1 MTGRV
6 VSSDATAPD
15 DTVPSQPTKSAKPA
29 KASRRVVG
37 RTATAG
43 AGKTEAAATPDAAK
57 ASQPVKHRS
66 ARSVASQSA
75 TSSQP
80 GAFVDARDL
89 QSDQA
94 VPDRIE
100 SSQSAGPLRRPK
112 VIEFKARGKEER
124 KAQAIAIALRVGIVA
139 LVAAVLSAIVWLL
152 FFSPVLKL
160 EASQITV
167 SGANEWVSAEEVAAV
182 AEQQVGRSLLIV
194 STGSIAQELKAM
206 PGVTSAEVSRQW
218 PHGVAI
224 SVAAQKPAAVL
235 RSADGALT
243 AVDSQA
249 RVLNAVGASVEGI
262 PVVDVDSVEAGLESK
277 AVQQSLEILAS
288 LPESWRQSITKVTA
302 KTQDSVTT
310 ELNNGQVTIVW
321 GDASQLALKKAEV
334 DKIINDPAVIG
345 DKHQVNVSSPKKP
358 IIK

>member
-6 VSSDATAPD
+6 VSSAV
-15 DTVPSQPTKSAKPA
+15 TVP
-29 KASRRVVG
+29 
-37 RTATAG
+37 
-43 AGKTEAAATPDAAK
+43 GKTDE
-57 ASQPVKHRS
+57 SQPVKRRT
-66 ARSVASQSA
+66 ARSVASQAMTASK
-75 TSSQP
+75 P

-94 VPDRIE
+94 VSDRIE
-100 SSQSAGPLRRPK
+100 ASQTQGPFRRPK
-112 VIEFKARGKEER
+112 IIDFKARGREER
-124 KAQAIAIALRVGIVA
+124 KAQAITIALRAGIVA
-139 LVAAVLSAIVWLL
+139 LVVAVLSGMVWLL

-160 EASQITV
+160 EASHITV
-167 SGANEWVSAEEVAAV
+167 SGANEWVSAEEVATV
-182 AEQQVGRSLLIV
+182 AERQVGRSLLVV
-194 STGSIAQELKAM
+194 STSGIEQDLKAL

-235 RSADGALT
+235 RSSDGSLT

-249 RVLNAVGASVEGI
+249 RVLNAVGASVDGI
-262 PVVDVDSVEAGLESK
+262 PVVDVDSVESGLESK
-277 AVQQSLEILAS
+277 AVQQTLEVLAS
-288 LPESWRQSITKVTA
+288 LPESWRQRITKVTA

-310 ELNNGQVTIVW
+310 ELDNGQIAIVW

-345 DKHQVNVSSPKKP
+345 DKHHVNVSSPKKP